1 MATGTWLELVKE
13 LLPMSLVEKATSV
26 RGPGYLGRSRHTISV
41 AEDKINSGPRTPS
54 QIIVQEK

>member
-13 LLPMSLVEKATSV
+13 LLPMHLVEKATSV
-26 RGPGYLGRSRHTISV
+26 RGSGYLGRSRHTVSLV
-41 AEDKINSGPRTPS
+41 EDKVNSGPRRPS